1 MNHCYVEFTPLSA
14 ETLQRT
20 EAILALIGD
29 MKREVQD
36 VDEERISE
44 LLTPAEKAFFW
55 DPEPLELE
63 EWNQH
68 WKATPVDVRL
78 SPAMVIPQWTLGSMY
93 EAFWEGDY
101 EFIGILAEDGKHFL
115 AFRAIRLPLRGHL
128 QHDRLS
134 RVLWAPRTR
143 VRRRNGPC
151 LVHTARDMEVQAP
164 FTLRPNPSVK
174 WTPRKRD
181 APYVER

>member
-1 MNHCYVEFTPLSA
+1 MKHCHVEFTPVSGK
-14 ETLQRT
+14 TLQRT

-44 LLTPAEKAFFW
+44 LLTPAEKAFFSE
-55 DPEPLELE
+55 PEPLELE

-78 SPAMVIPQWTLGSMY
+78 SAAMIVPQWTLESMY

-115 AFRAIRLPLRGHL
+115 AFEPYGYPYGGVSSMIAFLECFGHRVHAYDDGTGRA
-128 QHDRLS
+128 
-134 RVLWAPRTR
+134 TY
-143 VRRRNGPC
+143 
-151 LVHTARDMEVQAP
+151 
-164 FTLRPNPSVK
+164 
-174 WTPRKRD
+174 TPRETWKSKIHSR
-181 APYVER
+181 

>member
-1 MNHCYVEFTPLSA
+1 MNHCHVEFTPFSA
-14 ETLQRT
+14 EALQRT
-20 EAILALIGD
+20 EDILALIAD

-78 SPAMVIPQWTLGSMY
+78 SPAMVIPQWTLESMY

-115 AFRAIRLPLRGHL
+115 AFEPYGYPYGGISSMIALLECFGH
-128 QHDRLS
+128 
-134 RVLWAPRTR
+134 RVIAYDDGTGRVSYTPRET
-143 VRRRNGPC
+143 
-151 LVHTARDMEVQAP
+151 
-164 FTLRPNPSVK
+164 
-174 WTPRKRD
+174 WTPKHQSR
-181 APYVER
+181 

>member
-20 EAILALIGD
+20 ETILALIGD

-101 EFIGILAEDGKHFL
+101 EFIGILAENGKHFL
-115 AFRAIRLPLRGHL
+115 AFEPYGYPYGGISSMIAFLECFGH
-128 QHDRLS
+128 HVHGYDDGTG
-134 RVLWAPRTR
+134 RV
-143 VRRRNGPC
+143 
-151 LVHTARDMEVQAP
+151 
-164 FTLRPNPSVK
+164 SY
-174 WTPRKRD
+174 TPREIWKSKTHSR
-181 APYVER
+181 